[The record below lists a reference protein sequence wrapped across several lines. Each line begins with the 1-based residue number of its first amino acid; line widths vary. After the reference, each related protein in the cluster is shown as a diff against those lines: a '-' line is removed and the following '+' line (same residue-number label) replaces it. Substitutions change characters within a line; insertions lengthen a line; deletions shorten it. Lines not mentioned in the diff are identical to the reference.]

1 MMTSIVM
8 GLSAVLGLV
17 ILPFAAMPKVM
28 KHMFNALG
36 WWKDIAISLGM
47 FAMLAG
53 TATGALAAA
62 IAGLTVSGFLATTR
76 ILYPKPQTF
85 KGWFK

>member
-1 MMTSIVM
+1 MTSFVM

-17 ILPFAAMPKVM
+17 VLPFAAMPKFFKYLFVG
-28 KHMFNALG
+28 LG

-53 TATGALAAA
+53 TATGALAAS
-62 IAGLTVSGFLATTR
+62 IAGLGVSAFLFSTRLFFKPPSTVR
-76 ILYPKPQTF
+76 
-85 KGWFK
+85 GWFK